1 MTSSKRAKAMVVRQS
16 GNFARKNGKSGKQVW
31 QELHQRQCWKH
42 WENRKHHFS
51 TRSILVLELGHGL
64 SSSSLV
70 HTKQI
75 LSGVVTT
82 EDEVERTRKQEG
94 QEERLKSKKLI
105 TETKLRKRSGRRSH
119 QDPIQSFR
127 CITLSSFPLSSLFS
141 LFSIASTLFHHIFS
155 SFLSLTL

>member
-1 MTSSKRAKAMVVRQS
+1 MSQS
-16 GNFARKNGKSGKQVW
+16 DGRSTEWKLACKNGNFACKNGNFACKNGKSGKQVG
-31 QELHQRQCWKH
+31 QRSCVDAGNV
-42 WENRKHHFS
+42 ERTANIIFS

-75 LSGVVTT
+75 LSGEVMT
-82 EDEVERTRKQEG
+82 EDKVERTKKQEE

-105 TETKLRKRSGRRSH
+105 TETKLRKSSGRRSY

-127 CITLSSFPLSSLFS
+127 SITLSSFHLFS
-141 LFSIASTLFHHIFS
+141 L
-155 SFLSLTL
+155 SFL